1 MSTVRAA
8 GASSMSSGMKPFS
21 RASAVNGMRH
31 LSYTV
36 KVGRPDVLVAH
47 REDVDTGIAYA
58 GKPMS
63 YSSDRFGSPTLYKR
77 SSRVA

>member
-8 GASSMSSGMKPFS
+8 AASSMSSGMKPFS

-36 KVGRPDVLVAH
+36 KVGSDVLVAR

-63 YSSDRFGSPTLYKR
+63 YSSDLFGSPTLYKR